1 MKIGKLIWTF
11 GEANLINIIIKKTPT
26 GGLIKF
32 ININ

>member
-11 GEANLINIIIKKTPT
+11 GETNSINIIIKKTPA
-26 GGLIKF
+26 GGLIEF